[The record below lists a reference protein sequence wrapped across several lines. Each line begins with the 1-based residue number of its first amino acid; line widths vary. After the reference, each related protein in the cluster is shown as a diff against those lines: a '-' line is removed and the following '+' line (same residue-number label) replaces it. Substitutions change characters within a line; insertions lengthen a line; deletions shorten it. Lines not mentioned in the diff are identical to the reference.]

1 MIASIRNRNGRFTR
15 NRSSFEP
22 EEEKHSEL
30 KEAFRHSIMPTM
42 NWSAYDLNLLVVFD
56 ALTRERSVTRAG
68 ARIGL
73 SQPAMS
79 HALARLRFML
89 KDDLFVRTPTGM
101 APTLRAEELALP
113 LRQALDA
120 IERAVEAPSFN
131 PALAIRE
138 FALALDNRAAIAL
151 AAPLV
156 GQLADTAP
164 GVKLRLYPSGTLDIA
179 ALLDRGELDIAVVGD
194 ARRASGERFSS
205 MRLFNDAF
213 VLVMRSDHPAC
224 NERISLSWVAGLL
237 HLDISS
243 SGDDIRFL
251 DEALAAKGLARRV
264 VLSAPYLSAP
274 ALLTQSDM
282 VAVVGQRVATEFAR
296 VHPVVIRPLPRLAA
310 DRAMAAQAVMIWHRR
325 SDGLPAHRWLR
336 DLLLDVAGRI

>member
-1 MIASIRNRNGRFTR
+1 MQ
-15 NRSSFEP
+15 P
-22 EEEKHSEL
+22 
-30 KEAFRHSIMPTM
+30 M

-79 HALARLRFML
+79 HALARLRYML

-113 LRQALDA
+113 VRQALEA
-120 IERAVEAPSFN
+120 IERAFEAPGFD
-131 PALAIRE
+131 PALAVRE
-138 FALALDNRAAIAL
+138 FAIALDNRTALAL

-156 GQLADTAP
+156 VELARAP
-164 GVKLRLYPSGTLDIA
+164 GIKLRIRPGGTLDIA
-179 ALLDRGELDIAVVGD
+179 GLLDRGELDLAVVGD
-194 ARRASGERFSS
+194 ARRASGERFGSR
-205 MRLFNDAF
+205 RLFDDAF
-213 VLVMRSDHPAC
+213 VLIMRADHPARD
-224 NERISLSWVAGLL
+224 EGPSLAWVAGLQ

-243 SGDDIRFL
+243 SGDDLRFL
-251 DEALAAKGLARRV
+251 DDALTAHGLARWV

-282 VAVVGQRVATEFAR
+282 VAVVGQRVAAEFAR
-296 VHPVVIRPLPRLAA
+296 VHPVAIRPLPHLPVARTV
-310 DRAMAAQAVMIWHRR
+310 AAQAVMIWHRR
-325 SDGLPAHRWLR
+325 SDGVPAHRWLR
-336 DLLLDVAGRI
+336 DLVVGVANRI